1 VKRRNEMRKV
11 LFISILSLFV
21 LAFAFYG
28 GKARAQM
35 GHGMMGPDHGMGH
48 GMMGG
53 GGYGGWH
60 CPYCGQHMGHGGGYG
75 MGPGMMGPGMM
86 GPGMMGPGMGPGMMG
101 PGMMGP
107 GYGSHPGPQ
116 YGPQYQQPRKPM
128 EEKDAKAIL
137 ENYIQST
144 RNPNLKLGEIKDLGY
159 VFEAEILTKDNSLV
173 DKILVDKGM
182 GWMRSIY

>member
-1 VKRRNEMRKV
+1 MRKV

-35 GHGMMGPDHGMGH
+35 GHGMMG
-48 GMMGG
+48 G

-60 CPYCGQHMGHGGGYG
+60 CPYCGQHMGPGGGYG
-75 MGPGMMGPGMM
+75 MGPGMMGPGY
-86 GPGMMGPGMGPGMMG
+86 GMG

-107 GYGSHPGPQ
+107 GYGGQYGPQ
-116 YGPQYQQPRKPM
+116 YGPQYQQPRKPL
-128 EEKDAKAIL
+128 EERDAKAML

-144 RNPNLKLGEIKDLGY
+144 RNPNLKLGKIKDVGPA
-159 VFEAEILTKDNSLV
+159 FEGEILTKENSLV
-173 DKILVDKGM
+173 DKILVDKGT
-182 GWMRSIY
+182 GWMGSIY

>member
-1 VKRRNEMRKV
+1 MRKV

-35 GHGMMGPDHGMGH
+35 GHGMMG
-48 GMMGG
+48 G

-60 CPYCGQHMGHGGGYG
+60 CPYCGQHMGPGGGYGMGPGMMGPGYG

-86 GPGMMGPGMGPGMMG
+86 GPGYGMG

-107 GYGSHPGPQ
+107 GYGGQYGPQ
-116 YGPQYQQPRKPM
+116 YPPQYQQPRTPM
-128 EEKDAKAIL
+128 EEKDAKAML

-144 RNPNLKLGEIKDLGY
+144 RNPNLKLGKIKDVGPA
-159 VFEAEILTKDNSLV
+159 FEGEILTKEDSLV
-173 DKILVDKGM
+173 DKILVDKGT